1 MYTARYWWMRS
12 PNYWNANNTRI
23 FNPSGALSNNNAYNT
38 NGAAADCENSQ
49 FAVGF
54 KPNFVR
60 SHKELLT
67 CPDRMRGGIWP
78 AMRPAFGLLPL

>member
-1 MYTARYWWMRS
+1 MQVIPRRKARFIRSAAMYTARYWWMRS

-54 KPNFVR
+54 MNRTPCTHTR
-60 SHKELLT
+60 SS
-67 CPDRMRGGIWP
+67 
-78 AMRPAFGLLPL
+78 

>member
-49 FAVGF
+49 FVVGF
-54 KPNFVR
+54 
-60 SHKELLT
+60 
-67 CPDRMRGGIWP
+67 
-78 AMRPAFGLLPL
+78 